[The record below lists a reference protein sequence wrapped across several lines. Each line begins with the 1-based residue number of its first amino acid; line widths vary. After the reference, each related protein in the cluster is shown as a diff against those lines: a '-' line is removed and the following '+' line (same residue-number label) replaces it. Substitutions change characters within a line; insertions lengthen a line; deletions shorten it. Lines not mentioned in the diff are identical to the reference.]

1 MILECRP
8 DYFKIDAFLV
18 AGAHGDY
25 YRRAVLRSIVELA
38 ASFGGTAIAEGVES
52 AADLRTVLSEGVRT
66 VQGYL
71 LARPAAAHMLGGGEL
86 LARAAS
92 RLPMALD
99 GEPWTPNGDWLRLAT
114 QSMLHVTPLAA
125 AG

>member
-1 MILECRP
+1 
-8 DYFKIDAFLV
+8 
-18 AGAHGDY
+18 
-25 YRRAVLRSIVELA
+25 
-38 ASFGGTAIAEGVES
+38 
-52 AADLRTVLSEGVRT
+52 
-66 VQGYL
+66 
-71 LARPAAAHMLGGGEL
+71 MLGGGEL